1 MDTYGVRDVERL
13 LHVSPS
19 TLRSLVAAGFVTPAR
34 GPRNSWRFSF
44 QDLIVLRT
52 AQALAA
58 ARVPTRRIL
67 KALRELRRSLPESM
81 PLSGLSLGAEGD
93 RVAVRDGRARWQADS
108 GQYLLELGGDGANAT
123 LRTISRAATN
133 AGTAVPSLRGPAAA
147 ARSPRDPYAEA
158 LELEAT
164 DPQAALRAY
173 DEAIAADPA
182 HLDARINRALLL
194 HEAGRHA
201 EAKSAYADALETCG
215 ADPTLLFNLGVLLED
230 MSQLGDAVRVYR
242 AAITVDP
249 RLADGHYNIAL
260 LYRRLGRPREAIR
273 HMSLY
278 RRLTRSRV

>member
-1 MDTYGVRDVERL
+1 MDSYGVRDVERL
-13 LHVSPS
+13 LHVSPA
-19 TLRSLVAAGFVTPAR
+19 TLRSLVVAGFVTPAR

-67 KALRELRRSLPESM
+67 KALRELRRSLPASM

-93 RVAVRDGRARWQADS
+93 RVAVRDGAARWQADS
-108 GQYLLELGGDGANAT
+108 GQYLLELGSDAASAT

-133 AGTAVPSLRGPAAA
+133 AGSAAPSLRGSVAAVRPA
-147 ARSPRDPYAEA
+147 RDPYAEA
-158 LELEAT
+158 LELEAP

-260 LYRRLGRPREAIR
+260 LYRRLGRARDAIR

-278 RRLTRSRV
+278 RRLTRSRG

>member
-13 LHVSPS
+13 LHVSHS
-19 TLRSLVAAGFVTPAR
+19 TLRGLVAAGFVTPAR

-93 RVAVRDGRARWQADS
+93 HVAVRDGATRWQADS
-108 GQYLLELGGDGANAT
+108 GQYLLELGADATSGT
-123 LRTISRAATN
+123 LRAISRGAAN
-133 AGTAVPSLRGPAAA
+133 GRTASQTPPAA
-147 ARSPRDPYAEA
+147 ARSERDPYAEA

-173 DEAIAADPA
+173 DAAIAADPA

-249 RLADGHYNIAL
+249 RLADGHYNLAL
-260 LYRRLGRPREAIR
+260 LYRRTGRPREAIR

-278 RRLTRSRV
+278 RRLTRSRG